1 MFSGAI
7 IYESW
12 TLSLY
17 NVFFTVLPPLAMGIL
32 DQFVSA
38 RLLDR
43 YPQLYNLGQSNQFF
57 RLRVFIAWIAN
68 AVYHSLILYIGG
80 VLLWPWD
87 QVQGDGKIAGHW
99 VWGTSMY
106 GAVLLTVLGKAGL
119 VTNNWTK
126 YHVIAIPGS
135 MAFWI
140 AFIAAYATIAPMAGV
155 SVEYHG
161 VVAQLFPSPIFWLQM
176 IGLPLLCLLRD
187 IAYKYSKRM
196 YTPQNYHHIQEI
208 QKYNIQDYRPRYVL
222 TTLPSTSLRLQASSL
237 LLSPSD
243 DAPSY
248 NLTNGLFSPLFF
260 TGWSN
265 SKRRSGRSARYSAC
279 ESRGATPFRRRT
291 SRRRG
296 CSRRTT
302 RRRTEDGTERW
313 RRRGRIRDLG
323 FDDDGLQDVD
333 VDDEIRSGT

>member
-43 YPQLYNLGQSNQFF
+43 YPQLYNLGQSNRFF
-57 RLRVFIAWIAN
+57 RLRVFVAWIAN
-68 AVYHSLILYIGG
+68 AVYHSLILYIFG

-87 QVQGDGKIAGHW
+87 LIQGDGKTAGHW
-99 VWGTSMY
+99 VWGTGMY

-140 AFIAAYATIAPMAGV
+140 AFIAAYATVAPMVNV
-155 SVEYHG
+155 SEEYFG
-161 VVAQLFPSPIFWLQM
+161 TVPRIFSSPIFWLQLLV
-176 IGLPLLCLLRD
+176 LPVLCLLRD
-187 IAYKYSKRM
+187 VGYKYAKRM
-196 YTPQNYHHIQEI
+196 YRPQNYHHIQEI
-208 QKYNIQDYRPRYVL
+208 QKYNIQDYRPRYVPPLDCRHSGCCGTLL
-222 TTLPSTSLRLQASSL
+222 TTRV
-237 LLSPSD
+237 SP
-243 DAPSY
+243 
-248 NLTNGLFSPLFF
+248 
-260 TGWSN
+260 GWSN
-265 SKRRSGRSARYSAC
+265 SKRRSARYDRYSAC
-279 ESRGATPFRRRT
+279 ASREGTPSRRRT
-291 SRRRG
+291 SRRHA

-302 RRRTEDGTERW
+302 RRRTEEGTERW
-313 RRRGRIRDLG
+313 PRRGRIRK
-323 FDDDGLQDVD
+323 
-333 VDDEIRSGT
+333 R